1 MDSTALPGTK
11 KFSALLALI
20 VVALVA
26 FAAAQNN
33 QSTGNAQ
40 PPNATS
46 TESAK
51 AAPQKAAPE
60 TSDRGLVDG
69 AQDQIKKLQNYM
81 NPPPTPKDMGKP
93 DVKVWA
99 DLHTALYYCPGSK
112 QYGHTA
118 KGKYMTQK
126 EAQDSN
132 FESVLRVPCPA
143 EPLAPEKKTVAK
155 NSKTAAKKA
164 PSASSG
170 SKQQN

>member
-1 MDSTALPGTK
+1 MDSTALPGSK
-11 KFSALLALI
+11 KFWALLALI
-20 VVALVA
+20 VFAFTT
-26 FAAAQNN
+26 FAAAQNS
-33 QSTGNAQ
+33 QSSSNTQSSGA
-40 PPNATS
+40 S

-60 TSDRGLVDG
+60 NSDRGLVEG

-81 NPPPTPKDMGKP
+81 NPPPAPKDMGKP

-132 FESVLRVPCPA
+132 FEPEPRVPCPA
-143 EPLAPEKKTVAK
+143 GAPAPEKKTVAK
-155 NSKTAAKKA
+155 NSKSAAKKTPSSA
-164 PSASSG
+164 PA